1 MISEKNLNRRY
12 EELMT
17 KMFGPKGDRVLDE
30 KRVSELTNEYAD
42 LKGQHG
48 EKVADKLLADRLLAK
63 YLG

>member
-12 EELMT
+12 EDLMT
-17 KMFGPKGDRVLDE
+17 QMFGPKGERALDE
-30 KRVSELTNEYAD
+30 VRVQELTNEYAD

-48 EKVADKLLADRLLAK
+48 EKTADKIFADRLLAK